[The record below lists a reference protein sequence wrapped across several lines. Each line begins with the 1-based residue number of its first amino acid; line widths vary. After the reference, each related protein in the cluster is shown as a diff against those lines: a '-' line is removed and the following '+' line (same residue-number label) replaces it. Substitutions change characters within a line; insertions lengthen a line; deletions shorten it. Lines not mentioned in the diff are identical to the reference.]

1 MSADI
6 TNFEVTPMSCSA
18 AQLESNRKNAQ
29 MSTGPRTPEGKE
41 QSRSNS
47 YKHGLTGE
55 GIVLPHE
62 DAAEVDDLI
71 DTLTAE
77 MKPKNTQA
85 RFCIGRLALLMHKMT
100 RGALHEAKAL
110 DFRVRHAEAEFDQAR
125 LSESDHLYSWIANE
139 PATNARRL
147 RRTPEGIDQLILV
160 IKGLLDD
167 LSHPYGFRWGW
178 SHCDRLHHLLGL
190 RREDVPVSRFRALTE
205 AIGGKFQHL
214 DPHDGEGQMDGNR
227 SHWALQMLA
236 QLIEAEIE
244 KLKALRETLDH
255 KGLAL
260 DRSEAKYRAMFD
272 PSKDAILARKYD
284 AANERSYFRTL
295 KEFRILNG
303 EAPEVKAPP
312 RVASKRPEELG
323 SFSQKSPESDVTE
336 ANIDSTAVEGPE
348 PALAE
353 GPTDGKRRP
362 DPSKLRRERV
372 KQVKR
377 EASRLQTDGR

>member
-1 MSADI
+1 MA
-6 TNFEVTPMSCSA
+6 CSQ
-18 AQLESNRKNAQ
+18 AQLESNRNNAN

-100 RGALHEAKAL
+100 RGALLEGKAL
-110 DFRVRHAEAEFDQAR
+110 SFRTRHAEAEFDAAR
-125 LSESDHLYSWIANE
+125 LSECDHLYSWIANE

-147 RRTPEGIDQLILV
+147 RRSPEGIDLLIAAIQGLV
-160 IKGLLDD
+160 DD
-167 LSHPYGFRWGW
+167 LSYPYGMRWGW

-214 DPHDGEGQMDGNR
+214 DPHDGEGQMEGNR
-227 SHWALQMLA
+227 SLWALQMLA

-260 DRSEAKYRAMFD
+260 DRAEAPHRAMFD
-272 PSKDAILARKYD
+272 PSKEAVLARKYD
-284 AANERSYFRTL
+284 AANEQSYFQTL

-303 EAPEVKAPP
+303 EPPEVKAPP

-323 SFSQKSPESDVTE
+323 SFSQGSSEDEASETDVDL
-336 ANIDSTAVEGPE
+336 N
-348 PALAE
+348 
-353 GPTDGKRRP
+353 DGKAAIPASEGGEIEPKRRRKPVP
-362 DPSKLRRERV
+362 DRRSKRNRQGSKHHRV
-372 KQVKR
+372 
-377 EASRLQTDGR
+377 E

>member
-1 MSADI
+1 M
-6 TNFEVTPMSCSA
+6 PCSP
-18 AQLESNRKNAQ
+18 AQLESNQKNAL
-29 MSTGPRTPEGKE
+29 MSTGPKSPEGKA
-41 QSRSNS
+41 RSAANS

-55 GIVLPHE
+55 GVVLPHE
-62 DAAEVDDLI
+62 DAEQFDALRV
-71 DTLTAE
+71 TLEAE
-77 MKPKNTQA
+77 MRPKNTLA
-85 RFCIGRLALLMHKMT
+85 RECLVRLALLMLKMT

-147 RRTPEGIDQLILV
+147 RRSPEGIDQLILA

-214 DPHDGEGQMDGNR
+214 DPHDGEGQMEGNR

-272 PSKDAILARKYD
+272 PSKEAVLARKYD

-323 SFSQKSPESDVTE
+323 SFSQGPPEEENAGSDV
-336 ANIDSTAVEGPE
+336 DSTPVEAAE

-353 GPTDGKRRP
+353 ASTDRKRRRE
-362 DPSKLRRERV
+362 PSKLLRERR
-372 KQVKR
+372 KR
-377 EASRLQTDGR
+377 RKRADARLETDDR